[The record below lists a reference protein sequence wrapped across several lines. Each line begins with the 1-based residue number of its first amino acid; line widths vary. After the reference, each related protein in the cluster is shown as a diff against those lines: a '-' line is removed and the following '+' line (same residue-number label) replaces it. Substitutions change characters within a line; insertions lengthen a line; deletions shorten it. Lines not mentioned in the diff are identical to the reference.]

1 MDASAEAARLDVLGR
16 SSAILEASVF
26 IKTKGGSMNIGE
38 NIAIARKNLK
48 LTQADLA
55 DKMNVSY
62 QAVSSW
68 ERDENLPDTINLI
81 ALASVL
87 KVTIDWLVYNG
98 I

>member
-1 MDASAEAARLDVLGR
+1 
-16 SSAILEASVF
+16 
-26 IKTKGGSMNIGE
+26 MNIGE
-38 NIAIARKNLK
+38 NIVIARKNLN

-81 ALASVL
+81 ALAATL
-87 KVTIDWLVYNG
+87 KVTLDWLVYNKT
-98 I
+98 

>member
-1 MDASAEAARLDVLGR
+1 
-16 SSAILEASVF
+16 
-26 IKTKGGSMNIGE
+26 MNIGE
-38 NIAIARKNLK
+38 NIVIARKNLN

-81 ALASVL
+81 ALAATL
-87 KVTIDWLVYNG
+87 KVTLDWLVYNK
-98 I
+98 

>member
-1 MDASAEAARLDVLGR
+1 MY
-16 SSAILEASVF
+16 
-26 IKTKGGSMNIGE
+26 IGE
-38 NIAIARKNLK
+38 NIVIARKNLN

-87 KVTIDWLVYNG
+87 NVSLDWLVYNK

>member
-1 MDASAEAARLDVLGR
+1 
-16 SSAILEASVF
+16 
-26 IKTKGGSMNIGE
+26 MNIGE
-38 NIAIARKNLK
+38 NIVIARKNLN

-87 KVTIDWLVYNG
+87 KVTIDWLVYNK
-98 I
+98 

>member
-1 MDASAEAARLDVLGR
+1 
-16 SSAILEASVF
+16 
-26 IKTKGGSMNIGE
+26 MNIGE
-38 NIAIARKNLK
+38 NIVIARKNLN

-81 ALASVL
+81 ALAATL
-87 KVTIDWLVYNG
+87 KVTLDWLVYNKA
-98 I
+98 

>member
-1 MDASAEAARLDVLGR
+1 
-16 SSAILEASVF
+16 
-26 IKTKGGSMNIGE
+26 MNIGE
-38 NIAIARKNLK
+38 NIVIARKNLK

-87 KVTIDWLVYNG
+87 KVTLDWLVYNK

>member
-1 MDASAEAARLDVLGR
+1 MY
-16 SSAILEASVF
+16 
-26 IKTKGGSMNIGE
+26 IGE
-38 NIAIARKNLK
+38 NIVIARKNLN

-81 ALASVL
+81 GLASVL
-87 KVTIDWLVYNG
+87 KVTLDWLVYNKA
-98 I
+98 

>member
-1 MDASAEAARLDVLGR
+1 
-16 SSAILEASVF
+16 
-26 IKTKGGSMNIGE
+26 MNIGE
-38 NIAIARKNLK
+38 NIVIARKNLN

-81 ALASVL
+81 ALAATL
-87 KVTIDWLVYNG
+87 KVTLDWLVYNKK
-98 I
+98 

>member
-1 MDASAEAARLDVLGR
+1 
-16 SSAILEASVF
+16 
-26 IKTKGGSMNIGE
+26 MNIGE
-38 NIAIARKNLK
+38 NIVIARKNLN

-87 KVTIDWLVYNG
+87 KVTIDWLVYNRA
-98 I
+98 

>member
-1 MDASAEAARLDVLGR
+1 
-16 SSAILEASVF
+16 
-26 IKTKGGSMNIGE
+26 MNIGE
-38 NIAIARKNLK
+38 NIVIARKNLK

-81 ALASVL
+81 ALAATL
-87 KVTIDWLVYNG
+87 KVTLDWLVYNKA
-98 I
+98 

>member
-1 MDASAEAARLDVLGR
+1 
-16 SSAILEASVF
+16 
-26 IKTKGGSMNIGE
+26 MNIGE
-38 NIAIARKNLK
+38 NIVIARKNLN

-87 KVTIDWLVYNG
+87 KVTIDWLVYNK

>member
-1 MDASAEAARLDVLGR
+1 
-16 SSAILEASVF
+16 
-26 IKTKGGSMNIGE
+26 MNIGE
-38 NIAIARKNLK
+38 NIVIARKNLN

-87 KVTIDWLVYNG
+87 KVTLDWLVYNNS
-98 I
+98 

>member
-1 MDASAEAARLDVLGR
+1 
-16 SSAILEASVF
+16 
-26 IKTKGGSMNIGE
+26 MNIGE
-38 NIAIARKNLK
+38 NIVIARKNLN

-81 ALASVL
+81 ALATVL
-87 KVTIDWLVYNG
+87 KVTLDWLVYNKA
-98 I
+98 

>member
-1 MDASAEAARLDVLGR
+1 
-16 SSAILEASVF
+16 
-26 IKTKGGSMNIGE
+26 MNIGE
-38 NIAIARKNLK
+38 NIVIARKNLN

-87 KVTIDWLVYNG
+87 NVSLDWLVYNK

>member
-1 MDASAEAARLDVLGR
+1 
-16 SSAILEASVF
+16 
-26 IKTKGGSMNIGE
+26 MNIGE
-38 NIAIARKNLK
+38 NIVIARKNLN

-87 KVTIDWLVYNG
+87 KVTIDWLVYNKA
-98 I
+98 

>member
-1 MDASAEAARLDVLGR
+1 
-16 SSAILEASVF
+16 
-26 IKTKGGSMNIGE
+26 MNIGE
-38 NIAIARKNLK
+38 NIVIARKNLN

-87 KVTIDWLVYNG
+87 KVTLDWLVYNKA
-98 I
+98 

>member
-1 MDASAEAARLDVLGR
+1 
-16 SSAILEASVF
+16 
-26 IKTKGGSMNIGE
+26 MNIGE
-38 NIAIARKNLK
+38 NIVIARKNLN

-81 ALASVL
+81 ALASKL
-87 KVTIDWLVYNG
+87 KVALDWLAYNR

>member
-1 MDASAEAARLDVLGR
+1 
-16 SSAILEASVF
+16 
-26 IKTKGGSMNIGE
+26 MNIGE
-38 NIAIARKNLK
+38 NIVIARKNLN

-87 KVTIDWLVYNG
+87 KVTLDWLVYNK

>member
-1 MDASAEAARLDVLGR
+1 
-16 SSAILEASVF
+16 
-26 IKTKGGSMNIGE
+26 MNIGE
-38 NIAIARKNLK
+38 NIVIARKNLN

-55 DKMNVSY
+55 EKMNVSY

-87 KVTIDWLVYNG
+87 KVTLDWLVYNKA
-98 I
+98 

>member
-1 MDASAEAARLDVLGR
+1 
-16 SSAILEASVF
+16 
-26 IKTKGGSMNIGE
+26 MNIGE
-38 NIAIARKNLK
+38 NIVIARKNLS

-81 ALASVL
+81 ALAATL
-87 KVTIDWLVYNG
+87 KVTLDWLVYNKA
-98 I
+98 